1 MCKSAYLDP
10 MELLSMTTLNTAEI
24 VLRLIS
30 ATFFAGLIGYDRE
43 QKNHPAGIRTHILVC
58 VGACLI
64 ALIQQEISLQ
74 VINTAQVLPNINGV
88 IRADPARL
96 IAQVV
101 SGIGFLGA
109 GTIVITRHSVTGLTT
124 AASLWATAGIGLAIG
139 MGYYQIALISVVIV
153 LLVLVI
159 LKRVLKVH
167 TYKKIEI
174 KYKEKNKTNSMLQTY
189 FDENHIKIANCSLRT
204 DTLETNPTYTNIYM
218 VDLPKNLT
226 YPKVMYQL
234 SKSDNILQIRL
245 ITV

>member
-1 MCKSAYLDP
+1 
-10 MELLSMTTLNTAEI
+10 MTTLNTAEI
-24 VLRLIS
+24 VLRLVS

-74 VINTAQVLPNINGV
+74 VINTAQVLPKINGV

-174 KYKEKNKTNSMLQTY
+174 KYKQRNETNSMLQSY
-189 FDENHIKIANCSLRT
+189 FDTNHIRIANCSLRT
-204 DTLETNPTYTNIYM
+204 DTLETNPIYTNIYT
-218 VDLPKNLT
+218 VDLPRSLT

-234 SKSDNILQIRL
+234 SKNDNILQIRL